1 MGLFGVEGVAAGH
14 ALTEPALARAQE
26 PPADPIVARALEM
39 GMDPELVQSL
49 PRDMIEELLQNNQM
63 WADNLGNP
71 PPNQAQPAEAEMG
84 IADMIA
90 ATGDPNLR
98 REMLIQLSNDQ
109 AATLPEALRAERRQL
124 VEGAHGGWQRLD
136 FPREVLVRRLGA
148 LLGEARLDGEGD
160 VARIA
165 GGAGAGLRSGGSA
178 TRGRGRRCRTRTRR
192 SGC

>member
-1 MGLFGVEGVAAGH
+1 
-14 ALTEPALARAQE
+14 
-26 PPADPIVARALEM
+26 M

-124 VEGAHGGWQRLD
+124 VEGLNHPMGAARMNQMNHIRDRMRDRERGADRDRPPYGGGYGSLDNIFGRMRGEVDLDRILGQRVERVKD
-136 FPREVLVRRLGA
+136 A
-148 LLGEARLDGEGD
+148 MQ
-160 VARIA
+160 
-165 GGAGAGLRSGGSA
+165 
-178 TRGRGRRCRTRTRR
+178 
-192 SGC
+192 